1 MKFFKTPTFKLR
13 KEDIYQI
20 INLKNSQWDYGI
32 SSQLKWFNNKKNVF
46 KSDLHFFLKKNKSIV
61 AYVQLGKRKYIINYK
76 TGKYILFRTL
86 IVLKSQRGKNLSNKI
101 MNEGIKFIKL
111 QKKPCFLLCK
121 KKLVK
126 FYKKYGFKELN
137 KKKYKLE
144 DHKNSLH
151 GMVHNL
157 NKTDLIK
164 MKKFYYTV

>member
-101 MNEGIKFIKL
+101 MNEGVKFIKL

>member
-101 MNEGIKFIKL
+101 MNEVVKFIKL